1 MGISKPSETRMVS
14 RRRLA
19 LAAVA
24 VVAVVSLPSFAEHV
38 AWFVS
43 GQVDAAIIQ
52 GRWDIVAL
60 NAVVFLLVVV
70 PLAFGMRWRVDW
82 RSGSLGV
89 YAAFIVSLF
98 VEMYGVPL
106 TVYLTSPVLSAG
118 ASTPPQPVLLEFSL
132 LNQTFVMTFWKIVGA
147 GITTLGILIVAVG
160 WVTIYRSGEEV
171 VSSGVYAY
179 SRHPQYVGIL
189 LVVFGWFV
197 HWPSLLTLALLP
209 VLAYF
214 YYKLAL
220 VEENEVREELG
231 EAYDEYAE
239 TTPRFV

>member
-1 MGISKPSETRMVS
+1 MVS
-14 RRRLA
+14 RRKLA
-19 LAAVA
+19 FAGIA
-24 VVAVVSLPSFAEHV
+24 VVALVSLPSFLEHV
-38 AWFVS
+38 SWFVS

-60 NAVVFLLVVV
+60 NAVVFLLVVL
-70 PLAFGMRWRVDW
+70 PLVFGMRWRVDW

-118 ASTPPQPVLLEFSL
+118 AVGQAHPHPVILEFTV
-132 LNQTFVMTFWKIVGA
+132 LNQSFVMTFWKLVGA
-147 GITTLGILIVAVG
+147 GITTLGIIIVAVG
-160 WVTIYRSGEEV
+160 WVTIYRSDEEV
-171 VSSGVYAY
+171 VSSGIYAY

-214 YYKLAL
+214 YYRLAL
-220 VEENEVREELG
+220 VEEEEVRDELG